1 MKIAFGV
8 IHLLLILF
16 TNLIINKNENIK
28 IYWNG
33 NNCRNY
39 ECKLYCM

>member
-33 NNCRNY
+33 YYCRNY
-39 ECKLYCM
+39 EC